1 MHNELTEID
10 IQKMKEELSARKAA
24 AQKLREAV
32 KEARALGDLS
42 ENDEYRSAKRELG
55 RNNSRIRY
63 LENMLKTAIIVKTD
77 STEGVVGLFD
87 EIELQYENTTDGEPE
102 TRKIRLVTTLRN
114 DVFNNC
120 ISKESPLGRAIF
132 GRRVGERVN
141 VHVNDKVSYPVIIKS
156 VIKGHDD
163 PNLPITAY

>member
-120 ISKESPLGRAIF
+120 ISKESPLGRAILAAAS
-132 GRRVGERVN
+132 EN
-141 VHVNDKVSYPVIIKS
+141 V
-156 VIKGHDD
+156 
-163 PNLPITAY
+163 LLCT